1 MEVTLKN
8 SLIMIFIIVF
18 AGSTGKSQLIKRPVI
33 IEPKIHAGISLPF
46 YESVYYL
53 TQDEIYAFDISASF
67 PTYGKDYWEK
77 LYNYPRTGY
86 GFSYWSL
93 GNNEVFGK
101 AYSVYGFINMPVLKR
116 KEKFSLNYQISV
128 GGACLTKKFDVHE
141 NDLNRAIGSHM
152 NIYFRLGID
161 ARIRLSSRCEM
172 VVEAGTTHFS
182 NGKTS
187 IPNRG
192 INSGSVSLGVNYLF
206 FDNAPTF
213 QEPEIP
219 GVSKRYLQSVIYS
232 AGSKVYDNLLGTKYF
247 VTSLSYNLERVLN
260 QRRKIGLG
268 ADFFYDGS
276 ISEALASE
284 DGTPERDFVKL
295 VRFGMHASY
304 SIRYKRL
311 LMGIQA
317 GHYLY
322 SKYTDLTQFY
332 TRISLQYLA
341 TQKIAGTVSIK
352 SHYGKADFMDYGIV
366 YYW

>member
-1 MEVTLKN
+1 MNK
-8 SLIMIFIIVF
+8 SLIIIFIIVF
-18 AGSTGKSQLIKRPVI
+18 AGSPGKSQLVKRPFI
-33 IEPKIHAGISLPF
+33 IEPKIHTGISLPF

-53 TQDEIYAFDISASF
+53 TKDEIYAFDISASF
-67 PTYGKDYWEK
+67 PAYGKDYWEK

-86 GFSYWSL
+86 GISCWTL

-101 AYSVYGFINMPVLKR
+101 AYSLYSFFNIPVLKR

-128 GGACLTKKFDVHE
+128 GGAYLTREFDVHE

-152 NIYFRLGID
+152 NLYVRLGID
-161 ARIRLSSRCEM
+161 GRIRLSSRCEM
-172 VVEAGTTHFS
+172 VLEAGTTHFS

-206 FDNAPTF
+206 FDNGAVI
-213 QEPEIP
+213 QETEIP
-219 GVSKRYLQSVIYS
+219 AVSKRYLQSVTYS
-232 AGSKVYDNLLGTKYF
+232 AGVKVYDNLLDTKYF
-247 VTSLSYNLERVLN
+247 VTSLSYNMERLLS

-276 ISEALASE
+276 ISEALAGE
-284 DGTPERDFVKL
+284 DGIPEKDFTRL
-295 VRFGMHASY
+295 IRFGLHASY
-304 SIRYKRL
+304 AIRYKRV
-311 LMGIQA
+311 LMGIQG

-322 SKYTDLTQFY
+322 SKYKDLTLFY
-332 TRISLQYLA
+332 TRLTLQYLV
-341 TQKIAGTVSIK
+341 TERIAGTVAIK
-352 SHYGKADFMDYGIV
+352 SHYGKADFLEYGLA